1 MRIEKKIRDK
11 KMERIKQK
19 IRTSA
24 LKSESGFT
32 LVEVLVAIVM
42 FAIVMVFMAKMY
54 AVSTIYV
61 AKQGDRRQA
70 TALARETME
79 QYIALEFST
88 VESPLIAD
96 PTVPAVLTPAIGG
109 SEFALFN
116 CTVTL
121 DYLDEFDFTSSTNV
135 NSNVVGIEIIVSSA
149 SGTQGFHDV
158 TLENVITNW

>member
-1 MRIEKKIRDK
+1 MKRVD
-11 KMERIKQK
+11 QK
-19 IRTSA
+19 VRTSN
-24 LKSESGFT
+24 LDGESGFT

-42 FAIVMVFMAKMY
+42 FAIVMIFMAKMY
-54 AVSTIYV
+54 AVGTIFV

-70 TALARETME
+70 TSLARETME
-79 QYIALEFST
+79 QYVALEFST

-109 SEFALFN
+109 SEYASFN

-135 NSNVVGIEIIVSSA
+135 NSNVVGIEIIISSA
-149 SGTQGFHDV
+149 SGAQGFQDV
-158 TLENVITNW
+158 TLENVVTNW